1 MKRTN
6 PKGEEPGWQRIT
18 WDEAMETIGSKFQE
32 IMDQYGGQSIFNMCG
47 TSRQWVYGPYAFYKW
62 LFDTPNAHVAS
73 EICKGPR
80 RLMGWISSVDGAPW
94 MALRDGP
101 RVYVQ
106 WGTAPENSNYD
117 DSCRNLVDRMSAA
130 ETHICIDPRL
140 SGSGKEADYWLN
152 LEPGTDGAL
161 ALAWQH
167 ILIEKDLID
176 WEFVKRWTDASLLV
190 VEDME
195 PTGGRYLDLS
205 SPIQVPALQD
215 LIGTKLKTRLLKE
228 MDLVEGGSPHKFM
241 AWNKKAN
248 DGKGGLVYWDTD
260 TTQWQGCNHVAPTRD
275 QMEVV
280 YAGTSQEGYLPPI
293 SYWELEEAGIDF
305 DLEGEHEVTLADGTK
320 HIARPVWSYLAKSVA
335 ELHPGVGQR
344 DHRSRPAAHRG
355 VVHGV
360 GHASRGADLRQR
372 RHPPEPG
379 ARPDR
384 QLRADGSRGAQPH
397 LLLGQL
403 RRPGRQPRSFP
414 HAGRRAGHG
423 RSRHQHA
430 PGSEVD
436 LEGHGGAHR
445 PAHVPADVF
454 GRQAGRPDEY
464 PGSPRGAGQHRSA
477 PRSSP
482 FCRTTTSGPTPP
494 AFGRHASVRA
504 STR

>member
-1 MKRTN
+1 MTVIRGTARSAPGCHNVCGILSYIKDGKLVKVEGDPEDPYNQGRLCSRCLCIPDYVYHEDRLLYPMKR
-6 PKGEEPGWQRIT
+6 KREDRGKDKFERIT

-335 ELHPGVGQR
+335 DCTPEWASEITGLDPQLIEESCTVWATRPEGQTYGNGGIHLNLAPDQIGNCAQTFAR
-344 DHRSRPAAHRG
+344 CSTSSTPRATSTARPATAAFPARRSTSRPRPLPAPTCP
-355 VVHGV
+355 
-360 GHASRGADLRQR
+360 R
-372 RHPPEPG
+372 R
-379 ARPDR
+379 
-384 QLRADGSRGAQPH
+384 
-397 LLLGQL
+397 
-403 RRPGRQPRSFP
+403 
-414 HAGRRAGHG
+414 
-423 RSRHQHA
+423 
-430 PGSEVD
+430 
-436 LEGHGGAHR
+436 
-445 PAHVPADVF
+445 
-454 GRQAGRPDEY
+454 
-464 PGSPRGAGQHRSA
+464 
-477 PRSSP
+477 
-482 FCRTTTSGPTPP
+482 
-494 AFGRHASVRA
+494 
-504 STR
+504 